1 MLNKVV
7 KSKLCPEFIRRS
19 LSDYVCHQSIAGQHP
34 SVGKLYPTKPEYDP
48 NEHKRY
54 VIRLFR
60 ALYDDDC
67 LNVALMGS
75 FGCGKSS
82 VLAEFKRMAETNGKA
97 VATISFLS
105 FKIKNAQGN
114 ITNILEREFLGQ
126 LLYQGNPANNPLS
139 AFNNVHKKRLG
150 SYCIPALIVTILIMA
165 LLILVIFL
173 ADGVDRISNWINY
186 WKWALSV
193 DQLPTTLPVILII
206 FCIAYLIT
214 IFSLLEL
221 FRNKDIKS
229 VSAGPA
235 SLSLEKY
242 SSSYFN
248 KYRDE
253 LIYFFEVNNI
263 DAVIIEDLD
272 RFNDLEIFEQLRNLN
287 YLINRAP
294 LVNRRVRF
302 IYAVRDD
309 LFIDFKPCDV
319 SRPTSLLQQSQDE
332 RSYSTTSAD
341 KTKLFDEI
349 ISVIPFLSEISSYD
363 YCLKLFES
371 TIVRISDIEDKSRFD
386 ELLKI
391 SSPYL
396 VDMRLLKCIYN
407 DFIVMSEELELGL
420 SNGRGELLGLTYTG
434 LLSMVLYKAF
444 YPSDYELAR
453 KGLGLLSD
461 ITEIHDA
468 SVSSRLKELRATRQ
482 TIQTFGLTETTAVTD
497 LYKSFGSALFESIGS
512 YSRGAF
518 EISLDGI
525 TFSCNGSGPSIY
537 SAGFWSAVL
546 AAQDTAVLEITWT
559 KYNGF
564 SFRVPKTKFFDLF
577 LASNEDGLNSTICIF
592 QKNGTC
598 LTDVESEIEKCN
610 NADYIDLPNLI
621 CQLPDGSR
629 LLFEDYVHKKFG
641 YGLAY
646 DLITQ
651 GFLKKDYRLYI
662 SRYPANARASALN
675 YMAHYYSKKSCAFD
689 RVLSEDDCKEILRL
703 VPRSRLSDP
712 SNYNPDLMLFMLNSS
727 EFRQDGIKAVTNAAK
742 SMGNDETLVLSRI
755 LERDINRWIDTKF
768 IKSLLSSNYQS
779 FDFLISELEGKHS
792 EEDVAE
798 VVSRALHCLNPDI
811 TYECVKAAPWLASH
825 IRFWDERLKQSG
837 SPCSTVEN
845 VTLSATKAFN
855 NGQIV
860 ISRLQD
866 IQKDCR
872 AFYINQGWY
881 KPNRANIR
889 LITGEAWL
897 PSLDDMYYENFSHGR
912 RLFDAIT
919 KNYQSFWEYLNTLSE
934 KKNEFSIKQFSDSFV
949 SGLSKSALNWHS
961 DNSGDDLIELLL
973 QKTSDQASVHSLRSF
988 RCAFY
993 WETSLFVFLTFLD
1006 QLVANNKVEATLE
1019 NCIYL
1024 ADCTTLPFDKRL
1036 ELENTLLNKQ
1046 VHPSDK
1052 CLLGITKETLAA
1064 FVDLLLLIDD
1074 SASNRWTGIYELLL
1088 DRYPQLMPFDAKLLG
1103 MRLTDKPRLVV
1114 DLCARGILCLNR
1126 NAYNLL
1132 QQSGW
1137 QYRAG
1142 LLCLMDQKVEW
1153 DKTDIDLSPDDISRV
1168 INSNTFKRSS
1178 LRKYLISKYG
1188 TLNRY
1193 HNNF

>member
-1 MLNKVV
+1 MLIKLI
-7 KSKLCPEFIRRS
+7 KSKLCPEFIRRRV
-19 LSDYVCHQSIAGQHP
+19 SDYICRQSIVGQHP

-54 VIRLFR
+54 VTRLFR

-82 VLAEFKRMAETNGKA
+82 VLAEFKRMAEANGKA

-105 FKIKNAQGN
+105 FKTTNAEGN

-139 AFNNVHKKRLG
+139 AFNNVHKKRFW
-150 SYCIPALIVTILIMA
+150 SYCIPALIVTVLMMA

-173 ADGVDRISNWINY
+173 ADGVDRISNWMNY
-186 WKWALSV
+186 WKWAFSV

-206 FCIAYLIT
+206 FCIAYLIS
-214 IFSLLEL
+214 IFLLLEL

-235 SLSLEKY
+235 SLSLEKHT
-242 SSSYFN
+242 SSYFN

-263 DAVIIEDLD
+263 DTVIIEDLD

-309 LFIDFKPCDV
+309 LFIDFKPFDV
-319 SRPTSLLQQSQDE
+319 SRPTSLPQQSQGE
-332 RSYSTTSAD
+332 KCYSTSSAD

-371 TIVRISDIEDKSRFD
+371 TIVRISDILDKSRFD

-468 SVSSRLKELRATRQ
+468 SVSSRLKDLRAIRQ
-482 TIQTFGLTETTAVTD
+482 TIQTFGLTDTTAVTD
-497 LYKSFGSALFESIGS
+497 LYQSFGSALFESIGS
-512 YSRGAF
+512 YSRGEF
-518 EISLDGI
+518 EISLDGNS
-525 TFSCNGSGPSIY
+525 FSCNGSGPSIY
-537 SAGFWSAVL
+537 SVDFWSAVL

-559 KYNGF
+559 QYNGF
-564 SFRVPKTKFFDLF
+564 SFRVPKAKFFDLF

-598 LTDVESEIEKCN
+598 LTDVEAEIEKCN
-610 NADYIDLPNLI
+610 NADFMDLPNLI
-621 CQLPDGSR
+621 SQLPDGSR
-629 LLFEDYVHKKFG
+629 LVFEEYVHIKFG

-689 RVLSEDDCKEILRL
+689 KVLSEDDCKEILRL

-727 EFRQDGIKAVTNAAK
+727 EFRQEGINAITNAARV
-742 SMGNDETLVLSRI
+742 MGKDETLVLSRI
-755 LERDINRWIDTKF
+755 LERDVNRWNNTRF
-768 IKSLLSSNYQS
+768 IKSLLSLNCQS
-779 FDFLISELEGKHS
+779 FDFLISELEGRHA
-792 EEDVAE
+792 EDDVVG
-798 VVSRALHCLNPDI
+798 VVSRAFRCLNPDI
-811 TYECVKAAPWLASH
+811 VYECVRSAPWLASH

-837 SPCSTVEN
+837 SACSAVED
-845 VTLSATKAFN
+845 VTLNAIEAFN
-855 NGQIV
+855 TGQIV

-866 IQKDCR
+866 IQIDCR
-872 AFYINQGWY
+872 AFYINLGWY
-881 KPNRANIR
+881 KPNRTNIR

-897 PSLDDMYYENFSHGR
+897 PSLDDMYYENITHGR
-912 RLFDAIT
+912 LLFDAIT
-919 KNYQSFWEYLNTLSE
+919 KNHQSFFEYLNTLSE
-934 KKNEFSIKQFSDSFV
+934 KRDEYSIKHFSVSFV
-949 SGLSKSALNWHS
+949 SELSKSALNWHS
-961 DNSGDDLIELLL
+961 NNTGDDLIELLL
-973 QKTSDQASVHSLRSF
+973 QKTSDKASVHSLRSF
-988 RCAFY
+988 LGALY
-993 WETSLFVFLTFLD
+993 WETSRFVSLTFLD
-1006 QLVANNKVEATLE
+1006 QLIANNKVEATLE

-1024 ADCTTLPFDKRL
+1024 ADITNLSFDKML
-1036 ELENTLLNKQ
+1036 ELEKALLDKQ

-1052 CLLGITKETLAA
+1052 LIIGLTKDTLAA
-1064 FVDLLLLIDD
+1064 FVSLLLLIDD
-1074 SASNRWTGIYELLL
+1074 SVSNRWTGIYELML
-1088 DRYPQLMPFDAKLLG
+1088 DRYPQLMPFDSMLLSV
-1103 MRLTDKPRLVV
+1103 RLTDKPRLVV
-1114 DLCARGILCLNR
+1114 DLCARGILCLNM

-1142 LLCLMDQKVEW
+1142 LLCLMDQMVEW
-1153 DKTDIDLSPDDISRV
+1153 DKIDLDLLPDDINRV

-1178 LRKYLISKYG
+1178 LRQYLITKYR
-1188 TLNRY
+1188 TLD
-1193 HNNF
+1193 